1 MPAAVAVA
9 ASGGRDSTALLHA
22 TARAARELG
31 VEVHALHVHHG
42 LVASADTWLAQLRA
56 QCARWA
62 RSGLPLHFHATRLAG
77 APARGES
84 VEAWARRERYAA
96 LAAMAQA
103 AGCDL
108 VLLAQHRRDQA
119 ETLLLQA
126 LRGGGAEALAVMPRR
141 AERDGLV
148 WARPWLD
155 RPREEIEA
163 YLRRH
168 RLRWV
173 DDESNDDEAFSRNRL
188 RRQVWPALLAAF
200 PEAEQQ
206 LAASARRAAE
216 AAAALRV
223 LADTE
228 LVALSDGDGAL
239 DVAGWRRLPE
249 TYRAPVLRRWLQS
262 VLARPVPE
270 SLVRRL
276 ADELPAVAC
285 ARWPAPGGELRLHDA
300 RLVYVPPQAAEAV
313 APESVALDLSSPRF
327 VELPSWGGVLE
338 VKAVA
343 EGGVSPSWLR
353 AAELRARQGGES
365 FQAAPRATP
374 RALKKQFQARRVAAW
389 DRAGPLVFSGEQ
401 LVFVPGLGIDARCR
415 AAAGEAQL
423 ALFWRP
429 A

>member
-22 TARAARELG
+22 TARAARDLG
-31 VEVHALHVHHG
+31 LEVHALHVHHG
-42 LVASADTWLAQLRA
+42 LVASADIWLAQLRA

-62 RSGLPLHFHATRLAG
+62 RAGLPIHFHATRLEG

-96 LAAMAQA
+96 LAAMAKA
-103 AGCDL
+103 AGCDV

-126 LRGGGAEALAVMPRR
+126 LRGGGAEALAAMPRR

-148 WARPWLD
+148 WARPWLE
-155 RPREEIEA
+155 RPREDIEA

-173 DDESNDDEAFSRNRL
+173 DDESNDDEAFARNRL

-200 PEAEQQ
+200 PDAEQQ

-216 AAAALRV
+216 AATALQSLAEAGLAAL
-223 LADTE
+223 AD
-228 LVALSDGDGAL
+228 DGVL
-239 DVAGWRRLPE
+239 DVAGWSQLP
-249 TYRAPVLRRWLQS
+249 RPQQAPVLRRWLQT
-262 VLARPVPE
+262 VIAQPVPE

-276 ADELPAVAC
+276 ADELPTVGH

-300 RLVYVPPQAAEAV
+300 RLSYAVPQAAATL
-313 APESVALDLSSPRF
+313 APEPLALDLSSPGV
-327 VELPSWGGVLE
+327 VELPAWGGALE
-338 VKAVA
+338 VQAVG

-353 AAELRARQGGES
+353 AAELRPRRGGES
-365 FQAAPRATP
+365 FQVAPRATP
-374 RALKKQFQARRVAAW
+374 RALKKQYQARRVAAW

-423 ALFWRP
+423 ALAWRP

>member
-22 TARAARELG
+22 TARAARELDL
-31 VEVHALHVHHG
+31 EVHALHVHHG
-42 LVASADTWLAQLRA
+42 LVASADAWLARLRT
-56 QCARWA
+56 QCTRWA
-62 RSGLPLHFHATRLAG
+62 RAGLPVHFHATRLAG
-77 APARGES
+77 APERGDS

-96 LAAMAQA
+96 LAAMAKA
-103 AGCDL
+103 AGCEL

-126 LRGGGAEALAVMPRR
+126 LRGGGAEALAAMPRR

-155 RPREEIEA
+155 RPREDIEA

-173 DDESNDDEAFSRNRL
+173 DDESNDDEALARNRL

-216 AAAALRV
+216 AAAALQS
-223 LADTE
+223 LAEAE
-228 LVALSDGDGAL
+228 LAALGDDAAL
-239 DVAGWRRLPE
+239 DVAGWARLPLPQQ
-249 TYRAPVLRRWLQS
+249 APVLRRWLQG
-262 VLARPVPE
+262 VIAQPVPE

-276 ADELPAVAC
+276 ADEVPSVGQ
-285 ARWPAPGGELRLHDA
+285 ARWPAPDGEVRLHDG
-300 RLVYVPPQAAEAV
+300 RLTYASQPAATP
-313 APESVALDLSSPRF
+313 APEPLALDLSSPGV
-327 VELPSWGGVLE
+327 VELPAWGGALE
-338 VKAVA
+338 VLAVG

-353 AAELRARQGGES
+353 AAELRPRRGGES
-365 FQAAPRATP
+365 FQVAPRATP
-374 RALKKQFQARRVAAW
+374 RALKKQYQARRVAAW

-423 ALFWRP
+423 ALAWRP

>member
-22 TARAARELG
+22 TARAARDLG
-31 VEVHALHVHHG
+31 LEVHALHVHHG
-42 LVASADTWLAQLRA
+42 LVASADTWLARLRS

-62 RSGLPLHFHATRLAG
+62 RAGLPIHFHATRLEG

-96 LAAMAQA
+96 LAAMAKA
-103 AGCDL
+103 AGCEL

-126 LRGGGAEALAVMPRR
+126 LRGGGTEALAAMPRR

-173 DDESNDDEAFSRNRL
+173 DDESNDDEAYARNRL
-188 RRQVWPALLAAF
+188 RRQVWPVLLAAF
-200 PEAEQQ
+200 PDAEQQ

-216 AAAALRV
+216 AAAALQSLAEAELPA
-223 LADTE
+223 LAD
-228 LVALSDGDGAL
+228 DGVL
-239 DVAGWRRLPE
+239 DVAGWRLLPVAH
-249 TYRAPVLRRWLQS
+249 RAPVLRRWLQS
-262 VLARPVPE
+262 ALACPVPE

-276 ADELPAVAC
+276 ADELPAAAS
-285 ARWPAPGGELRLHDA
+285 ARWPAPDGELRLHDG
-300 RLVYVPPQAAEAV
+300 RLVYAPPQAAEAPM
-313 APESVALDLSSPRF
+313 PEAVSLDLSSPGV

-338 VKAVA
+338 VKPVG

-353 AAELRARQGGES
+353 AAELRPRRGGES
-365 FQAAPRATP
+365 FQTAPRATP
-374 RALKKQFQARRVAAW
+374 RALKKQFQALRVAAW

-423 ALFWRP
+423 ALAWRP

>member
-31 VEVHALHVHHG
+31 LEVHALHVHHG
-42 LVASADTWLAQLRA
+42 LVASADTWLARLRS

-62 RSGLPLHFHATRLAG
+62 RAGLPVHFHSARLTG

-84 VEAWARRERYAA
+84 VEAWARRGRYAA
-96 LAAMAQA
+96 LAAMAKA

-126 LRGGGAEALAVMPRR
+126 LRGGGADALAAMPRR
-141 AERDGLV
+141 AERDGVV

-155 RPREEIEA
+155 HPREEIEA

-173 DDESNDDEAFSRNRL
+173 DDESNDDEAFARNRL

-216 AAAALRV
+216 AAAALQA
-223 LADTE
+223 LADSE
-228 LVALSDGDGAL
+228 LRALSEGGRL
-239 DVAGWRRLPE
+239 DVAGWRLLPE

-262 VLARPVPE
+262 AIARPVPE

-276 ADELPAVAC
+276 ADELPAAAS
-285 ARWPAPGGELRLHDA
+285 ARWPAPDGELRLHDG
-300 RLVYVPPQAAEAV
+300 RLVYAPPQAAGMPR
-313 APESVALDLSSPRF
+313 PESLALDLSSPRI

-338 VKAVA
+338 VTPVG
-343 EGGVSPSWLR
+343 EGGVSPAWLR
-353 AAELRARQGGES
+353 AAELRARLGGES

-374 RALKKQFQARRVAAW
+374 RALKKQFQVRRVAAW
-389 DRAGPLVFSGEQ
+389 DRAGPLVFSGGQ

-415 AAAGEAQL
+415 AAAGEVQL
-423 ALFWRP
+423 ALVWRP

>member
-22 TARAARELG
+22 TARAARDLG
-31 VEVHALHVHHG
+31 LQVHALHVHHG
-42 LVASADTWLAQLRA
+42 LVASADTWLARLRS

-62 RSGLPLHFHATRLAG
+62 RAGLPVHFHSARLAG
-77 APARGES
+77 SPARGES

-96 LAAMAQA
+96 LAAMAKT

-126 LRGGGAEALAVMPRR
+126 LRGGGAEALAAMPRR

-173 DDESNDDEAFSRNRL
+173 DDESNDDEAFARNRL

-216 AAAALRV
+216 AAAALQA
-223 LADTE
+223 LADIE
-228 LVALSDGDGAL
+228 LSELGVEGAL
-239 DVAGWRRLPE
+239 DIAGWRLLPE
-249 TYRAPVLRRWLQS
+249 THRTPVLRRWLQS
-262 VLARPVPE
+262 VIARPVPE

-285 ARWPAPGGELRLHDA
+285 ARWPAPGGELRLHDG
-300 RLVYVPPQAAEAV
+300 RLVYAPSQAAETV
-313 APESVALDLSSPRF
+313 APESVALDLSSPRI

-338 VKAVA
+338 VKAVG
-343 EGGVSPSWLR
+343 EGGVSPGWLR
-353 AAELRARQGGES
+353 AAELRTRQGGES

-389 DRAGPLVFSGEQ
+389 DRAGPLVFSGSQ

-423 ALFWRP
+423 ALVWRP